1 MPDGRPSK
9 KAVSKTKSEIYLARG
24 LWLPGSG
31 AGSGFWR
38 ERRVGLDGATARN
51 VADYPLNRDR
61 GGALKGPLSVGVAP
75 CKPLM
80 EVG

>member
-31 AGSGFWR
+31 AGLRLLEG
-38 ERRVGLDGATARN
+38 EAGGTG
-51 VADYPLNRDR
+51 R
-61 GGALKGPLSVGVAP
+61 GYSA
-75 CKPLM
+75 
-80 EVG
+80 